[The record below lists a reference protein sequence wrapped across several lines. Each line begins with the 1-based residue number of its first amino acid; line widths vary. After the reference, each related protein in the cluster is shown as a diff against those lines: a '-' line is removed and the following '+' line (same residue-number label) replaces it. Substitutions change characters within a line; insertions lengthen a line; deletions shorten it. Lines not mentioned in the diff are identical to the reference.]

1 MLVKPA
7 SVVVCIDSDLIAG
20 SDLGRAFEQAATL
33 RALLLLPIG
42 YLT

>member
-7 SVVVCIDSDLIAG
+7 PVVCIDSDLIAG
-20 SDLGRAFEQAATL
+20 NAIGHAFEQIATL